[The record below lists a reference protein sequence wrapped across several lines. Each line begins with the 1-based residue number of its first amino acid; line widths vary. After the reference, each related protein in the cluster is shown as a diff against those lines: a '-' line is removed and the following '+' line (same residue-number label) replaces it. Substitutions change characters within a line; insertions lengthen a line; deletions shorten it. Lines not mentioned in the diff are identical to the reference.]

1 RPARAEPGVGAA
13 GGEPHRGQAGR
24 AAGRA
29 GGRRRLAGR
38 PLPQPAV
45 EPPLGDGQVAGG
57 WPVATKPRPRP
68 FVLDPSQGALMPP
81 VFTAARPADA
91 ETVTVLAVPVL
102 AGRTVPA
109 GVTAELD
116 IGFLQAR
123 GFEAK
128 LGETLALLADDG
140 GTVLAVGMGEQAKLD
155 GEAVR
160 KAGAA
165 GGPGGGVRAGPVGE
179 GADRERGRLAPLGG
193 VPGAPPAPPR
203 LIRLV
208 YQPAGAA
215 AAGAAKVPTVALV
228 GKGITFDSGGL
239 SLKTS

>member
-91 ETVTVLAVPVL
+91 ETVPVLAVPVL
-102 AGRTVPA
+102 AGRPRPRA
-109 GVTAELD
+109 CPPPRGLPPPPPPPRPRR
-116 IGFLQAR
+116 AR
-123 GFEAK
+123 PP
-128 LGETLALLADDG
+128 
-140 GTVLAVGMGEQAKLD
+140 
-155 GEAVR
+155 R
-160 KAGAA
+160 AA
-165 GGPGGGVRAGPVGE
+165 GRGPPRGGRGGGFPPGGWGR
-179 GADRERGRLAPLGG
+179 RSTQRRGG
-193 VPGAPPAPPR
+193 PAPPGGCPGAGR
-203 LIRLV
+203 RP
-208 YQPAGAA
+208 PAS
-215 AAGAAKVPTVALV
+215 
-228 GKGITFDSGGL
+228 SG
-239 SLKTS
+239 SS